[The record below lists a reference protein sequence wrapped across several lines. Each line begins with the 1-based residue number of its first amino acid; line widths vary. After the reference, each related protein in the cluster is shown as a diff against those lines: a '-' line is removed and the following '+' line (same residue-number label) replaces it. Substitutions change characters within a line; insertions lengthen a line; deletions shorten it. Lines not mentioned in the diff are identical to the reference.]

1 MRIYR
6 SLASSKGS
14 VDNQGKK
21 TTKRSQGTGPDNM
34 GPWPWNN
41 VIMSYNTSISSILE
55 YGTKVWS
62 PEINDTCWSKMQT
75 IQNAALRIA
84 TGDFLKA
91 SIPHLHRETKVLS
104 LRNHSRLLSYQCL
117 AASHLPWHPGR
128 EHLGKEHLSLRRKSQ
143 LSSPYQPNSPRL
155 QDSHQWTLHWS
166 SRRNYQQIPC
176 KQGPWDHPARG
187 QQRGKS
193 APSYWIFTIQ
203 S

>member
-128 EHLGKEHLSLRRKSQ
+128 EHLGKEQSFTAK
-143 LSSPYQPNSPRL
+143 
-155 QDSHQWTLHWS
+155 
-166 SRRNYQQIPC
+166 
-176 KQGPWDHPARG
+176 K
-187 QQRGKS
+187 KS
-193 APSYWIFTIQ
+193 ALFSLPTQQ
-203 S
+203 SPTTR